1 MFRPSH
7 PSIGA
12 ARKKEGE
19 NPRASSG
26 GEKTSGL
33 VGLLPAGP
41 PPGPAVKTRSPRLS
55 PRGADAPSVAFGLGL
70 RILAAGPAV
79 LRQYSLSRGAVR
91 ATPKLL
97 AMTPEAGPRDARS
110 PDLTVTPSRRQRRQ
124 CSIGRGERSR
134 HHDGRRAA
142 RSDRRRTQRLEIARR
157 GAQSLPDCS

>member
-19 NPRASSG
+19 NPPGVIRWREDKRAG
-26 GEKTSGL
+26 W
-33 VGLLPAGP
+33 VAPAGP
-41 PPGPAVKTRSPRLS
+41 PPGPAVKNPQPSPLAS
-55 PRGADAPSVAFGLGL
+55 WRGAPSVAFGLGL

-142 RSDRRRTQRLEIARR
+142 RSDRRRTQRLEIASR
-157 GAQSLPDCS
+157 GAQSLPDSS